1 MITIFTTP
9 SCASCRK
16 AKKWFEENKLKY
28 QEVNIFNTKLTKA
41 DIIRIL
47 DKTENGFDD
56 IISTRSKIISENN
69 IDINSM
75 KTYELLEF
83 IIENPS
89 ILRRPIIVDDKR
101 LQIGYNDEEIRT
113 FLPRHIREQLMCD
126 GEICRKKNTPC
137 SYLESLKEALKITI

>member
-1 MITIFTTP
+1 MVELYVTP

-16 AKKWFEENKLKY
+16 AKKWLEEHQIAY

-56 IISTRSKIISENN
+56 IISTRSKIISQSNLD
-69 IDINSM
+69 IDSM
-75 KTYELLEF
+75 KMHELLDF

-89 ILRRPIIVDDKR
+89 ILRRPIIVDDRR
-101 LQIGYNDEEIRT
+101 LQVGYNDEEIRT
-113 FLPRHIREQLMCD
+113 FLPRELRQQLMCD
-126 GEICRKKNTPC
+126 GGICAEQTKQC
-137 SYLESLKEALKITI
+137 DYLESLREALKLEL

>member
-1 MITIFTTP
+1 MVTIYTTP

-16 AKKWFEENKLKY
+16 AKKWFEENNIEY
-28 QEVNIFNTKLTKA
+28 QEINIFNTKLTKP

-47 DKTENGFDD
+47 SKTENGFDD

-69 IDINSM
+69 IDIDSM
-75 KTYELLEF
+75 KIHELLNF

-89 ILRRPIIVDDKR
+89 VLRRPIIIDDKR

-113 FLPRHIREQLMCD
+113 FLPRHVREQLMCD
-126 GEICRKKNTPC
+126 GAICAKNNREC
-137 SYLESLKEALKITI
+137 SYLDALKDALKITI